1 MAAHQPSA
9 LEAKAQSM
17 LAPVSAA
24 EQCASAREALSRPC
38 PRFAPSSEPVLPM
51 MSPLYWA
58 RRAVENVPHVEIVAD
73 GRVVG
78 FEVGASVSAA
88 QAKRVAA

>member
-1 MAAHQPSA
+1 MAARQPSA
-9 LEAKAQSM
+9 LEAKAQAM

-24 EQCASAREALSRPC
+24 ASRAAAKEALSRPC
-38 PRFAPSSEPVLPM
+38 PRFVRPASDDLPFKG
-51 MSPLYWA
+51 PLYWA
-58 RRAVENVPHVEIVAD
+58 RRAVGNVPHVEIVAD

-88 QAKRVAA
+88 R